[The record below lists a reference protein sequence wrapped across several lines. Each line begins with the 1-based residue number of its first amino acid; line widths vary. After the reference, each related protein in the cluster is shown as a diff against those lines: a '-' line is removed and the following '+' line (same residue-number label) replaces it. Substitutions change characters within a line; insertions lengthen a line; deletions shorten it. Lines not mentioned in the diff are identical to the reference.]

1 MVESYAVDDACDD
14 AGKNKK
20 GKTIATWTNARA
32 FFFFFFAIPFP
43 PTGVGGV
50 LLGAINIAT

>member
-32 FFFFFFAIPFP
+32 FYFCYSFS
-43 PTGVGGV
+43 PTDVGGV